1 MASLPYMQFY
11 VADYL
16 ADTRHLTPTQHGI
29 YLLLIMNYW
38 QTGKPLPNNNARL
51 ARIVGIRT
59 QDFVKNRESLLPF
72 FIPCEKFLTHSRI
85 ERDLNAAYEKS
96 SKASSSVRNRYSKD
110 TTNVERTNNE
120 RTTNVLPID
129 KTRQDNT
136 PLPPK
141 GEEGRFGEV
150 VDVFKNIEGATCDI
164 NRALKL
170 WISLN
175 LNPHT
180 DKIIHAIG
188 IYALTPQWQRGAI
201 PTLANFISDGSW
213 KVLPKLPYGA
223 KSGIR

>member
-38 QTGKPLPNNNARL
+38 QTGKPLPNDDIRL
-51 ARIVGIRT
+51 ARIVGMRT
-59 QDFVKNRESLLPF
+59 HEFTKSSSVVKDFFKVTAQSLVH
-72 FIPCEKFLTHSRI
+72 TRI
-85 ERDLNAAYEKS
+85 ECDLEAAYDKS
-96 SKASSSVRNRYSKD
+96 TKASSSVRKRYSKD

-120 RTTNVLPID
+120 RNTDVLPLDNI
-129 KTRQDNT
+129 RQDNT

-141 GEEGRFGEV
+141 GKEGRFKEV
-150 VDVFKNIEGATCDI
+150 VDVFKNIEGATCDV

-175 LNPHT
+175 LNPHA
-180 DKIIHAIG
+180 DKIIHAVG

-213 KVLPKLPYGA
+213 KVLPKLPYGT